1 MTGEHL
7 WSAWA
12 GELFGKK
19 NFVNTRREEGGR
31 VITWEGKELSAKA
44 KVVCGE
50 CNHGWMSGLEGRM
63 KVVAAD
69 MVVKC
74 SPASLDDKDIAT
86 IAAFGFLKAIVG
98 DYMHEN
104 RPPFYNAEE
113 RYLFRRTLTIPRGV
127 QVWLASMDKLHGVF
141 KSMGAE
147 APLNTPGR
155 IKLNVFTYGLGYLVI
170 QVVGIRWM
178 KKSRDK
184 YSTPPLLI
192 QDLSQDVYSVPI
204 WPNCKTP
211 VLWPPPLQVPHKSID
226 SFVQRWI
233 NLHRGW

>member
-12 GELFGKK
+12 SELFGEK
-19 NFVNTRREEGGR
+19 NYVHTRKEKNGQ
-31 VITWEGKELSAKA
+31 VIRWEGKELNAKA

-50 CNHGWMSGLEGRM
+50 CNHGWMSELENLM
-63 KVVAAD
+63 KSVTSD
-69 MVVKC
+69 MVAKG
-74 SPASLDDKDIAT
+74 SRASLGDKAIAT
-86 IAAFGFLKAIVG
+86 ISCFGFLKAVVG

-104 RPPFYNAEE
+104 RPPFYSAEE

-127 QVWLASMDKLHGVF
+127 QIWLASLDKPHGVF

-155 IKLNVFTYGLGYLVI
+155 IKLNVFTYGLGYLLI
-170 QVVGIRWM
+170 QVVGVRWM

-184 YSTPPLLI
+184 YSTPPLLV
-192 QDLSQDVYSVPI
+192 QDPGQDAFASPI
-204 WPNCKTP
+204 WPHCNTP
-211 VLWPPPLQVPHKSID
+211 VLWPLSLQVPHKAVD

-233 NLHRGW
+233 NLHRDW